1 MLLQAKK
8 DYYNNLIAESSTD
21 SKNLSNIVKD
31 ILHQRSEMKLPE
43 HASTEELA
51 NRFAVFFTDKVCKIR
66 DELPDLSRH
75 QLNLPTPELTCSLN
89 VFSAV
94 TESEVRKIIAK
105 SPTKS
110 CSLDPAPT
118 WMVKDSVDELIPM
131 VTILVNLSLQSANV
145 PDSMKQAL
153 VTPLL
158 KKDDLDP
165 EVLKNYRPVS
175 NLSFLSKVLER
186 VVAARLT
193 NYMTINQLHEPM
205 QSAYRAC
212 HSTETALVRV
222 QNDIL
227 RTLDQG
233 GAAILVLLDL
243 SAAFDTIDH
252 SILLSR
258 MESVLGV
265 KGSALQWF
273 KSYLLGRKQR
283 IKINDDF
290 SENQEILWSV
300 PQGSVLGAL
309 LFLIYIIPLA
319 QLIRSYGLSNHGY
332 ADDTQLCL
340 SFKKTSD
347 NAIVKSEILN
357 LEKCL
362 CDISVWMSQNK
373 LKLNNDKT
381 EIILFGS
388 KKHLAELNIKSLSIA
403 GTDVSV
409 ASEPVRN
416 LGAMFDSQLIMAPHV
431 KSIVKKSSFHLRN
444 IGKARHVLTE
454 DATKTVMQ
462 SLVMSRLD
470 YCNALL
476 IGIQQDLIAKL
487 QRLQNSAARIVSRT
501 RKYEHITPVLIK
513 LHWLPIKFRIQFKV
527 LLLVYKA
534 LNGLA
539 PKYIKELLVPYKPR
553 RHLRPEAKGLL
564 DEPRTRLKFGDRAF
578 SISAPRLWNALPQ
591 HLKDSTSCQA
601 FKKCLKTH
609 LFRLAH

>member
-1 MLLQAKK
+1 MVQIIPARK
-8 DYYNNLIAESSTD
+8 E
-21 SKNLSNIVKD
+21 
-31 ILHQRSEMKLPE
+31 
-43 HASTEELA
+43 TE
-51 NRFAVFFTDKVCKIR
+51 D
-66 DELPDLSRH
+66 
-75 QLNLPTPELTCSLN
+75 
-89 VFSAV
+89 
-94 TESEVRKIIAK
+94 
-105 SPTKS
+105 
-110 CSLDPAPT
+110 
-118 WMVKDSVDELIPM
+118 
-131 VTILVNLSLQSANV
+131 ANV

-175 NLSFLSKVLER
+175 NLSFFSKVLER

-258 MESVLGV
+258 MESALGV

-283 IKINDDF
+283 IKINDHF

-319 QLIRSYGLSNHGY
+319 QLIRY

-347 NAIVKSEILN
+347 NAIVKREILN

-388 KKHLAELNIKSLSIA
+388 KKHLAELNIKSLSVA

-431 KSIVKKSSFHLRN
+431 KSVVKKSSFHLRN
-444 IGKARHVLTE
+444 IGKARRVLTE
-454 DATKTVMQ
+454 DATKRVMQ

-476 IGIQQDLIAKL
+476 IGIKQDLIAKR

-513 LHWLPIKFRIQFKV
+513 LHWLPIKFRIQFKGE
-527 LLLVYKA
+527 LGEKHII
-534 LNGLA
+534 GL
-539 PKYIKELLVPYKPR
+539 YE
-553 RHLRPEAKGLL
+553 
-564 DEPRTRLKFGDRAF
+564 
-578 SISAPRLWNALPQ
+578 SS
-591 HLKDSTSCQA
+591 
-601 FKKCLKTH
+601 
-609 LFRLAH
+609 

>member
-1 MLLQAKK
+1 
-8 DYYNNLIAESSTD
+8 
-21 SKNLSNIVKD
+21 
-31 ILHQRSEMKLPE
+31 
-43 HASTEELA
+43 
-51 NRFAVFFTDKVCKIR
+51 
-66 DELPDLSRH
+66 
-75 QLNLPTPELTCSLN
+75 
-89 VFSAV
+89 
-94 TESEVRKIIAK
+94 
-105 SPTKS
+105 
-110 CSLDPAPT
+110 
-118 WMVKDSVDELIPM
+118 
-131 VTILVNLSLQSANV
+131 
-145 PDSMKQAL
+145 
-153 VTPLL
+153 
-158 KKDDLDP
+158 
-165 EVLKNYRPVS
+165 
-175 NLSFLSKVLER
+175 
-186 VVAARLT
+186 
-193 NYMTINQLHEPM
+193 
-205 QSAYRAC
+205 
-212 HSTETALVRV
+212 
-222 QNDIL
+222 
-227 RTLDQG
+227 
-233 GAAILVLLDL
+233 
-243 SAAFDTIDH
+243 
-252 SILLSR
+252 

-273 KSYLLGRKQR
+273 KSNLLGRKQR

-319 QLIRSYGLSNHGY
+319 QLIRSYGLNNHGY

-347 NAIVKSEILN
+347 NAIVKREILN

-388 KKHLAELNIKSLSIA
+388 KKHLAELNIKSLSVA

-431 KSIVKKSSFHLRN
+431 KSVVKKSSFHLRN
-444 IGKARHVLTE
+444 IGKARRVYTE

-462 SLVMSRLD
+462 SLVMSLLD

-539 PKYIKELLVPYKPR
+539 PKYIKELLVPYKPK
-553 RHLRPEAKGLL
+553 RHLRSEAKGLL

>member
-1 MLLQAKK
+1 MV
-8 DYYNNLIAESSTD
+8 E
-21 SKNLSNIVKD
+21 
-31 ILHQRSEMKLPE
+31 
-43 HASTEELA
+43 EELA

-66 DELPDLSRH
+66 DELPDLSGH
-75 QLNLPTPELTCSLN
+75 QLNLPTPVLTCSLN

-118 WMVKDSVDELIPM
+118 WIVKDSVDELIPM

-227 RTLDQG
+227 HTLDQG

-300 PQGSVLGAL
+300 VPQGSVLGAL

-319 QLIRSYGLSNHGY
+319 EQIRTYGLNNHGY

-347 NAIVKSEILN
+347 NAIVKREILN

-388 KKHLAELNIKSLSIA
+388 KKHLAELNIKSLSVA

-416 LGAMFDSQLIMAPHV
+416 LGAMFDSQLIMAAHV
-431 KSIVKKSSFHLRN
+431 KSVVKKSSFHLRN
-444 IGKARHVLTE
+444 IGKARRVLTE

-513 LHWLPIKFRIQFKV
+513 LHWLPIKFCIQFKV

-553 RHLRPEAKGLL
+553 RHLRSEAKGLL

>member
-1 MLLQAKK
+1 M
-8 DYYNNLIAESSTD
+8 
-21 SKNLSNIVKD
+21 
-31 ILHQRSEMKLPE
+31 
-43 HASTEELA
+43 
-51 NRFAVFFTDKVCKIR
+51 FFTDKVCKIR

-75 QLNLPTPELTCSLN
+75 QLNLPTQVLTCSLN

-94 TESEVRKIIAK
+94 TESEIRKIIAK

-131 VTILVNLSLQSANV
+131 VTILVNLSLQSANM
-145 PDSMKQAL
+145 PDSMKQAF

-319 QLIRSYGLSNHGY
+319 QLIRSYGLNNHGY

-347 NAIVKSEILN
+347 NAIVKCEILN

-381 EIILFGS
+381 EIIIFGS
-388 KKHLAELNIKSLSIA
+388 KKHLAELNIKSLSVA

-416 LGAMFDSQLIMAPHV
+416 LGAMFDSLLIMAPHV
-431 KSIVKKSSFHLRN
+431 KSVVKKSSFRLRN
-444 IGKARHVLTE
+444 IGKARRVLTE

-553 RHLRPEAKGLL
+553 RHLRSEAKGLL

>member
-1 MLLQAKK
+1 M
-8 DYYNNLIAESSTD
+8 
-21 SKNLSNIVKD
+21 
-31 ILHQRSEMKLPE
+31 
-43 HASTEELA
+43 
-51 NRFAVFFTDKVCKIR
+51 
-66 DELPDLSRH
+66 
-75 QLNLPTPELTCSLN
+75 
-89 VFSAV
+89 
-94 TESEVRKIIAK
+94 
-105 SPTKS
+105 
-110 CSLDPAPT
+110 
-118 WMVKDSVDELIPM
+118 
-131 VTILVNLSLQSANV
+131 
-145 PDSMKQAL
+145 
-153 VTPLL
+153 
-158 KKDDLDP
+158 
-165 EVLKNYRPVS
+165 
-175 NLSFLSKVLER
+175 
-186 VVAARLT
+186 
-193 NYMTINQLHEPM
+193 
-205 QSAYRAC
+205 
-212 HSTETALVRV
+212 
-222 QNDIL
+222 
-227 RTLDQG
+227 
-233 GAAILVLLDL
+233 LLDL

-319 QLIRSYGLSNHGY
+319 QLIRSYGLNNHGY

-347 NAIVKSEILN
+347 SSIVKCEILN
-357 LEKCL
+357 REKCS

-388 KKHLAELNIKSLSIA
+388 KKHLAELNIKSLS
-403 GTDVSV
+403 V
-409 ASEPVRN
+409 
-416 LGAMFDSQLIMAPHV
+416 
-431 KSIVKKSSFHLRN
+431 
-444 IGKARHVLTE
+444 TE

-534 LNGLA
+534 LNRLA

-553 RHLRPEAKGLL
+553 RHLRSEAKGLL

>member
-1 MLLQAKK
+1 M
-8 DYYNNLIAESSTD
+8 
-21 SKNLSNIVKD
+21 
-31 ILHQRSEMKLPE
+31 
-43 HASTEELA
+43 
-51 NRFAVFFTDKVCKIR
+51 
-66 DELPDLSRH
+66 
-75 QLNLPTPELTCSLN
+75 
-89 VFSAV
+89 
-94 TESEVRKIIAK
+94 
-105 SPTKS
+105 
-110 CSLDPAPT
+110 
-118 WMVKDSVDELIPM
+118 
-131 VTILVNLSLQSANV
+131 

-212 HSTETALVRV
+212 HSTETTLVRV
-222 QNDIL
+222 QNDTL

-319 QLIRSYGLSNHGY
+319 QLIRSYGLNNHGY

-388 KKHLAELNIKSLSIA
+388 KKHLAELNIKSLSVA

-431 KSIVKKSSFHLRN
+431 KSVVKKSSFHLRN
-444 IGKARHVLTE
+444 IGKARRVLTE

-487 QRLQNSAARIVSRT
+487 QRLQNSAARIVTRT

-553 RHLRPEAKGLL
+553 RHLRSEAKGLL

>member
-1 MLLQAKK
+1 
-8 DYYNNLIAESSTD
+8 
-21 SKNLSNIVKD
+21 
-31 ILHQRSEMKLPE
+31 MKLPE

-75 QLNLPTPELTCSLN
+75 QLNLPTPALTCSLN

-94 TESEVRKIIAK
+94 TESEVCKIIAK

-118 WMVKDSVDELIPM
+118 WMVNDSVDELIPM

-193 NYMTINQLHEPM
+193 TYMTINQLHEPM

-265 KGSALQWF
+265 RGSALQWF
-273 KSYLLGRKQR
+273 KLYLLGRKQR

-319 QLIRSYGLSNHGY
+319 QLIRSYGLNNHGY

-388 KKHLAELNIKSLSIA
+388 KKHLAELNIKSLSVA

-416 LGAMFDSQLIMAPHV
+416 LGAMFDSLLIMAPHV
-431 KSIVKKSSFHLRN
+431 KSVVKKSSFHLRN

-553 RHLRPEAKGLL
+553 RHLRSEAKGLL